1 MDSTDRL
8 FEKYLKVK
16 ALAEGGEG
24 GEQSNAQRIADR
36 MEHQHAWLRGA
47 YEQRAQEAAEAFSE
61 AQGQSA
67 EGFPASWYDI
77 FTTARN
83 VYSKVS
89 DFADTVSQAR
99 IGSILAETVKA
110 RARIS
115 SAGNLIIG
123 VSIPESTLD
132 ELEDCNLTQIRV
144 FRNQVLA
151 QYTAEL
157 NEALGL
163 ED

>member
-47 YEQRAQEAAEAFSE
+47 YEQRAQ